1 MLAGVVAAGRGSWQG
16 RGWADCCAPSVG
28 MPTRRGPDMDIEM
41 PVMNGLE
48 ATRRIKDRW
57 PGVRVII
64 LTMYAR
70 YRADALA
77 SGADVF
83 LVKGC
88 ACEALQH
95 AILAR

>member
-1 MLAGVVAAGRGSWQG
+1 MLALSPQVEIVGEAVDGQIAVYLVSECRPDVVL
-16 RGWADCCAPSVG
+16 
-28 MPTRRGPDMDIEM
+28 MDIEM
-41 PVMNGLE
+41 PVMNGVE
-48 ATRRIKDRW
+48 TTRRIKDRW

-83 LVKGC
+83 LVEGC